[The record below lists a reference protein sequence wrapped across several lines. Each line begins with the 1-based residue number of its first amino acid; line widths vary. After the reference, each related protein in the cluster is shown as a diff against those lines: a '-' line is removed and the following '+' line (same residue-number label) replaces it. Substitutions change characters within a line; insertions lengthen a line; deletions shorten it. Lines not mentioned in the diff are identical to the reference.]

1 MLGTHV
7 QLIPSP
13 EQVLKFLRETGAL
26 KEGRFEYRDGT
37 QAEYYFQMPIA
48 MRYHGNARI
57 LNVALS
63 RKLRKEHDVMAA
75 LPDCAVVTPS
85 MGGIPVA
92 FGIREALNAD
102 QIFWAEREDRKY
114 HFRQY
119 MDAKG
124 LKCLLVDDMVR
135 TGTVMTE
142 FVKFMQQEAG
152 AEIVAIGSLVHFK
165 GARMN
170 IGDIPYYSL
179 LEMDMKFYKP
189 EEWPAE
195 KAGMV
200 VEKVWF

>member
-1 MLGTHV
+1 MLVPQV
-7 QLIPSP
+7 QLIPSQ
-13 EQVLKFLRETGAL
+13 EQILKFLRETGAL

-37 QAEYYFQMPIA
+37 QANYYFQMPIA

-63 RKLRKEHDVMAA
+63 RKLRKEPEVLAA
-75 LPDCAVVTPS
+75 LPNCAVVTPS

-102 QIFWAEREDRKY
+102 QIFWAERVDRQY
-114 HFRQY
+114 QFRQY

-124 LKCLLVDDMVR
+124 LKCILVDDLVR
-135 TGTVMTE
+135 TGSVMTE
-142 FVKFMQQEAG
+142 FVKFMQNEAG
-152 AEIVAIGSLVHFK
+152 AEIIAIGSLVHFTS
-165 GARMN
+165 AQMD

-179 LEMDMKFYKP
+179 LEMDMRFYKP

-195 KAGMV
+195 KADIPL
-200 VEKVWF
+200 EKVWF

>member
-1 MLGTHV
+1 MLVPKV
-7 QLIPSP
+7 QLIPSE
-13 EQVLKFLRETGAL
+13 EQVLDFLRETGAL
-26 KEGRFEYRDGT
+26 KEGRFEYRNGT

-63 RKLRKEHDVMAA
+63 RKLRREPEVLAA

-102 QIFWAEREDRKY
+102 QIFWAEKEDGRY

-124 LKCLLVDDMVR
+124 LKCILVDDMVR
-135 TGTVMTE
+135 TGRVMSD
-142 FVKFMQQEAG
+142 FVKFITEEAG
-152 AEIVAIGSLVHFK
+152 AEVVAIGSLVHFK
-165 GARMN
+165 GAHME
-170 IGDIPYYSL
+170 IGNIPYYTL
-179 LEMDMKFYKP
+179 LEMEMQFYQSG
-189 EEWPAE
+189 EWPTD
-195 KAGMV
+195 KADLP